1 MAREITEHERQV
13 AADMLA
19 RARTAMAEIAD
30 YDQARVDRL
39 AQAIGWA
46 LGNETTFT
54 RLAQMSVDE
63 SGAGDRDGRPAKRFK
78 IHGILR
84 DALRTPSVGIIET
97 DDARGL
103 VKYAKPAGVIASIVP
118 MTNPELTPPGTAIY
132 AIKAKDAVIFS
143 PHPRTKKTTGE
154 VTRILRDVMVREGA
168 PADLFQCVA
177 EPSIPLSQEL
187 MAICDMTLATGGPA
201 MVKAAYSSGRPAFG
215 VGAGNSTMV
224 IDETAD
230 IEEAAR
236 NTRMSKTSDFGS
248 GCSADG
254 NILIDAS
261 IYDAFVDQLVAE
273 GGYLADEEQKKLL
286 EAAMWDENGARK
298 VDTVAQP
305 APKLAAAAGFSIPD
319 DRLFII
325 VEQDEI
331 GPAHRFSGEKLTT
344 LLAVYRCAD
353 WADTLD
359 RVRRIYDVGGK
370 GHSCGIY
377 SFDDEHIDE
386 LARVAPVSRM
396 MVRQPQSKANAG
408 SFTNGMPMTSSLG
421 CGIWGGNVTNENISL
436 KHYLNVTW
444 VSWPIAG
451 GPAQRTGA
459 VRGVLRHRRPMTRR
473 EFSLAYLSVAGSS
486 PDEMIDVAAKT
497 GYDHVSLRLTKVTA
511 DEEVPPLLTDAALV
525 RRTREHAQQVG
536 VGILDVEL
544 ARVGPDRRRRRL
556 RPDDGVR
563 RRARRTV
570 RAGPDSR
577 PRSQAGDR
585 QLRDVVRAGRAV
597 RRRGRTR
604 VPSLGAD
611 RRPRRRRRDRDG
623 CRPTQRWHRRR
634 HVALLPIDIDRRP
647 DPRAAPIAV
656 PVRAAV
662 RCAALHAVHR

>member
-1 MAREITEHERQV
+1 LTREITEEERQL
-13 AADMLA
+13 AADMVA
-19 RARTAMAEIAD
+19 RARVAMAEIAD
-30 YDQARVDRL
+30 YDQASVDRL
-39 AQAIGWA
+39 AQAIGWG

-54 RLAQMSVDE
+54 RLAQMGVDE
-63 SGAGDRDGRPAKRFK
+63 SGTGDRVGRPGKRFK

-84 DALRTPSVGIIET
+84 DALRTPSVGIIEV
-97 DDARGL
+97 DEARGL

-118 MTNPELTPPGTAIY
+118 MTNPALTPPGTAIN

-143 PHPRTKKTTGE
+143 PHPRTKATTGE

-187 MAICDMTLATGGPA
+187 MATCDMTLATGGQA

-236 NTRMSKTSDFGS
+236 NTRLSKISDFGS

-273 GGYLADEEQKKLL
+273 GGYLAGEGQKKLL
-286 EAAMWDENGARK
+286 EAAMWDEDGVRK
-298 VDTVAQP
+298 VATVAQA

-331 GPAHRFSGEKLTT
+331 GSEHRFSGEKLTT
-344 LLAVYRCAD
+344 LLAVYRCAG

-377 SFDDEHIDE
+377 SFDDQHIDD

-408 SFTNGMPMTSSLG
+408 SYTNGMPMTSSLG

-436 KHYLNVTW
+436 KHFLNVTW
-444 VSWPIAG
+444 VS
-451 GPAQRTGA
+451 
-459 VRGVLRHRRPMTRR
+459 RPTPEDQPSGQELFG
-473 EFSLAYLSVAGSS
+473 EFYG
-486 PDEMIDVAAKT
+486 
-497 GYDHVSLRLTKVTA
+497 TKV
-511 DEEVPPLLTDAALV
+511 L
-525 RRTREHAQQVG
+525 
-536 VGILDVEL
+536 
-544 ARVGPDRRRRRL
+544 
-556 RPDDGVR
+556 
-563 RRARRTV
+563 
-570 RAGPDSR
+570 
-577 PRSQAGDR
+577 
-585 QLRDVVRAGRAV
+585 
-597 RRRGRTR
+597 
-604 VPSLGAD
+604 
-611 RRPRRRRRDRDG
+611 
-623 CRPTQRWHRRR
+623 
-634 HVALLPIDIDRRP
+634 
-647 DPRAAPIAV
+647 
-656 PVRAAV
+656 
-662 RCAALHAVHR
+662 